1 LQVPLTVDP
10 GVIAEV
16 LLDATVV
23 QPLPVG
29 IPFVSVLTAKDAP
42 LEAAQAVQ
50 LIELLGS
57 DGDGITA
64 GQVILTQ
71 GLFIVELHEP
81 F

>member
-1 LQVPLTVDP
+1 MPLTVDP

-29 IPFVSVLTAKDAP
+29 TPLAATLTANDAP
-42 LEAAQAVQ
+42 LEADQAVQ
-50 LIELLGS
+50 LIDSLGV

-64 GQVILTQ
+64 GQVVLMQ
-71 GLFIVELHEP
+71 GLLIVELHEP